1 MFEKVSV
8 VGAADANVSC
18 TPHGEPRSGGR
29 PAEPQRRGR
38 VHNQIQDVGGDS
50 AALRPRGGIGVHGV
64 ERASPPSVP
73 PLLSRAVSLL
83 RCFTQEENTL
93 SAKEL
98 VERSGIPRSTVHRL
112 IGDLVALGLL
122 SRTASGRYC
131 VGSLVW
137 ELAQYSELQLKLR
150 QAAQVHLTRL
160 YDASGENVFLGVLT
174 TDTPETAEA
183 MYVGHVRGTRS
194 APTRAQEGKVFPLLA
209 TAMGAALTAAQP
221 AGWRN
226 RVLRRIPSREAS
238 AVAGG
243 IDEIRRTL
251 ASCNQHGYLVQFG
264 EGSVAIAAPIPVG
277 DGYPN
282 AAVEV
287 VLSPER
293 WDEGAFARRIRE
305 AAQAIARELR
315 LAG

>member
-1 MFEKVSV
+1 MQKQ
-8 VGAADANVSC
+8 
-18 TPHGEPRSGGR
+18 PRGLGR
-29 PAEPQRRGR
+29 EA
-38 VHNQIQDVGGDS
+38 VS
-50 AALRPRGGIGVHGV
+50 AALLRPSRGRGVHG
-64 ERASPPSVP
+64 ADSTSGPSVA
-73 PLLSRAVSLL
+73 PLLVRAVSLL

-112 IGDLVALGLL
+112 ISDLMALGLL

-174 TDTPETAEA
+174 TDAPETAET
-183 MYVGHVRGTRS
+183 MYVGHVRGVRS

-209 TAMGAALTAAQP
+209 TAMGSALVSAQP
-221 AGWRN
+221 ADWRE
-226 RVLRRIPSREAS
+226 RVLRRLAPREA
-238 AVAGG
+238 AIPGG
-243 IDEIRRTL
+243 LGGVRATL
-251 ASCNQHGYLVQFG
+251 AACHQYGYLVQPG
-264 EGSVAIAAPIPVG
+264 QGSVAIAAPIPTQS
-277 DGYPN
+277 GYPN

-287 VLSPER
+287 VLSPEH
-293 WDEGAFARRIRE
+293 WDELLFAHRIRV
-305 AAQAIARELR
+305 AAQAIAHELR
-315 LAG
+315 RTA